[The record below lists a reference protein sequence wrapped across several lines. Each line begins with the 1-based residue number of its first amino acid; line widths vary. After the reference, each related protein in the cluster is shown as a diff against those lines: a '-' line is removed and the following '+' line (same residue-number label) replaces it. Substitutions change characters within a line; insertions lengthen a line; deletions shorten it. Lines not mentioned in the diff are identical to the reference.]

1 MPANPATRTQ
11 RSRPRAKDA
20 GPPSTGAD
28 EKATLRGFLD
38 YLRAAIADKVEGAPE
53 PQVRTPGVP
62 SGTSLLGLLKHLTY
76 VERFYFLGQD
86 AGDWRATMRPSS
98 QDTVDSVLAGYRET
112 VERANQ
118 VIDACPDL
126 ALPAPRAPRPGQA
139 PSLRWVLV
147 HMIEETGRHAGHA
160 DILREQLD
168 GSTGR

>member
-1 MPANPATRTQ
+1 MPANRRTRTKDTTP
-11 RSRPRAKDA
+11 PR
-20 GPPSTGAD
+20 TGAE

-38 YLRAAIADKVEGAPE
+38 YLRNAVADKVAGVPE
-53 PQVRTPGVP
+53 PQVRTGGVP
-62 SGTSLLGLLKHLTY
+62 SGTNLLGLLKHLVC

-86 AGDWRATMRPSS
+86 VGDWRATMRPSAE
-98 QDTVDSVLAGYRET
+98 DTVDGVLADYRKT

-126 ALPAPRAPRPGQA
+126 ALPAPRPPRPGPA
-139 PSLRWVLV
+139 PSMRWVLV

-160 DILREQLD
+160 DILREQID